1 MDGCEAVVIFSS
13 FLKLTGEIEVTPP
26 LRLSDVVNRRDDLL
40 EVRNV
45 SLEPLASTHPVVSH
59 VETSALVAKA
69 SIVFVAPVQE
79 GRAEPERRRRLVVEK
94 VIRRVAVSTDAFS
107 LVCEVFLEPRLGL
120 RETIERNLDDF
131 IPVRNLSA
139 VWVPA
144 LTGQPVSIQRPFAL
158 LQPRRILSFAERED
172 VVT

>member
-1 MDGCEAVVIFSS
+1 MDGGEAVVIFSS
-13 FLKLTGEIEVTPP
+13 FLKLTGEIAVTAP
-26 LRLSDVVNRRDDLL
+26 LRLTDVVNRRADFL

-45 SLEPLASTHPVVSH
+45 SLEPLASTYPVVSH

-69 SIVFVAPVQE
+69 SIVFVAPVHE
-79 GRAEPERRRRLVVEK
+79 APLETGRRSALLVEK

-144 LTGQPVSIQRPFAL
+144 LTREPVSIQRPFAL